1 MLGDDL
7 IIPGIDMGKLDVKK
21 QLKMNSLLDTAFEL
35 FTTNGVSQTSISEIS
50 EHAGVAKGTFY
61 LYFKDKLD
69 IRDKLIA
76 YKSSKLF
83 EEAIQKLEEKN
94 EDLPFTESLI
104 FITDYVI
111 DKLTENQSLLILI
124 SKNLGWGVFKST
136 LSNELYPSD
145 INLYEYIHR
154 KTQDRISQPEVM
166 LFMIV
171 ELVSSTCY
179 NSIIHSEPLPIE
191 QYKPY
196 LYDTIRSIVRDFE
209 TGE

>member
-1 MLGDDL
+1 
-7 IIPGIDMGKLDVKK
+7 MGKLDVKK

>member
-1 MLGDDL
+1 
-7 IIPGIDMGKLDVKK
+7 MGKLDVKK

-50 EHAGVAKGTFY
+50 EQAGVAKGTFY
-61 LYFKDKLD
+61 LYFKDKFD

-94 EDLPFTESLI
+94 EDIPFTESLI

-111 DKLTENQSLLILI
+111 DKLTENQRLLTLI

-154 KTQDRISQPEVM
+154 KTQNRISQPEVM

-196 LYDTIRSIVRDFE
+196 LYATIRSIVRDFE
-209 TGE
+209 IGSKE

>member
-1 MLGDDL
+1 
-7 IIPGIDMGKLDVKK
+7 MGKLDVKK

-83 EEAIQKLEEKN
+83 EEAIQELEEKN
-94 EDLPFTESLI
+94 EDLPFTDSLI

-196 LYDTIRSIVRDFE
+196 LYATIRSIVRDFE
-209 TGE
+209 IGSKE

>member
-1 MLGDDL
+1 
-7 IIPGIDMGKLDVKK
+7 MGKLDVKK

-94 EDLPFTESLI
+94 EDIPFTESLI

-154 KTQDRISQPEVM
+154 KTQNRISQPEVM

-179 NSIIHSEPLPIE
+179 NSIIHSEPLPIDK
-191 QYKPY
+191 YKPY
-196 LYDTIRSIVRDFE
+196 LYDTIRSIVKDFE
-209 TGE
+209 TGSKE